1 MIRAGVPSRKEVVV
15 NIVVCVKQVPDTEA
29 LIQVKADGSGIE
41 EGGIKWVMNPYDE
54 FGVEEALQLKEKNG
68 GEVTI
73 VSVGPARAI
82 DAVRTALAMG
92 ADKAVHVSDPALDNA
107 DSYVTATALAA
118 VIKDLSYDLIFCGQ
132 RAIDTDAGQVGLI
145 LAELLG
151 IPQMTVITK
160 LAVESSSVKGTKAI
174 EGAQVTIESPM
185 PCVITAQKGLN
196 EPRYASLPG
205 IMKAKKKPVDV
216 KDAAALGIAA
226 DVKANVVKM
235 TPPPERA
242 PGKVIEGDDP
252 AAKAAEL
259 VRLLREEAKV
269 I

>member
-1 MIRAGVPSRKEVVV
+1 MPAFARERRLKV
-15 NIVVCVKQVPDTEA
+15 NIVACVKQVPDTEA
-29 LIQVKADGSGIE
+29 LIKVKPDGSGID

-54 FGVEEALQLKEKNG
+54 YGVEEALKLKDANG
-68 GEVTI
+68 GEVTV
-73 VSVGPARAI
+73 VSLGPARVMETI
-82 DAVRTALAMG
+82 RTALAMG
-92 ADKAVHVSDPALDNA
+92 ADKGVHITIDEA
-107 DSYVTATALAA
+107 DAYNTAAALAA
-118 VIKDLSYDLIFCGQ
+118 AIKEVNADIIFCGQ
-132 RAIDTDAGQVGLI
+132 RAIDDDSGQVGSV

-151 IPQMTVITK
+151 MPQVTIVTGIEVVADK
-160 LAVESSSVKGTKAI
+160 VKAIKPI
-174 EGAQVTIESPM
+174 EGAQLVVESAM

-216 KDAAALGIAA
+216 KDAAALGIS
-226 DVKANVVKM
+226 VEPKAKIARM

-242 PGKVIEGDDP
+242 PGKIIEGDDP

-259 VRLLREEAKV
+259 VKLLREEAKV